1 MTSSIILMGGL
12 TTAPTAPVGHRTVV
26 FWWKTS
32 KSTGKMLSPKKY
44 SHIPTVS
51 IPGMMDDKSQLSIF
65 IRTSFEDAQDDYLKG
80 LIENNLG
87 KTEFSDIELSFAST
101 MNDYF
106 AAKKTGGRLDGD
118 SIEEWFISDML
129 ELLQVAVEGKIGN
142 TDPEKVAGIVI
153 GYRDKY
159 KKLASGAVK
168 YPQVVA
174 ENLLK
179 NIRLV
184 TIDSPVKD
192 KLIARLEPMTK
203 VITAESEGLI

>member
-12 TTAPTAPVGHRTVV
+12 TTAPTAPSSHRTVV
-26 FWWKTS
+26 MWWKTS
-32 KSTGKMLSPKKY
+32 KKTGKMLSPKKY
-44 SHIPTVS
+44 SHVPIVT

-65 IRTSFEDAQDDYLKG
+65 IRNAFEDAQDDYLKS
-80 LIENNLG
+80 LVENSLE

-142 TDPEKVAGIVI
+142 TDPEKAASIVI

-184 TIDSPVKD
+184 TSDSPVKE
-192 KLIARLEPMTK
+192 KLITRLEPMTK
-203 VITAESEGLI
+203 VVTAESEGLI